1 MLSKVVYVAS
11 PYNHPDDD
19 YRYLNFLKVSKY
31 SARMIANG
39 HVVISP
45 IAYGH
50 PLLSYSEM
58 PYDFEFWSNFC
69 LSILNKCDELHV
81 LTLDGWD
88 KSRGVLEEIEYAKK
102 MGIEIKY
109 VEYVKSENL

>member
-1 MLSKVVYVAS
+1 MVSNVIYVAS

-19 YRYLNFLKVSKY
+19 FRYLNFLRVSKY
-31 SARMIANG
+31 SAKMIANG
-39 HVVISP
+39 YVALSP

-50 PLLSYSEM
+50 PLLSYEKM

-69 LSILNKCDELHV
+69 LSLLSKCDELHV

-88 KSRGVLEEIEYAKK
+88 KSRGVLEEIEFAKNNS
-102 MGIEIKY
+102 IPIKY
-109 VEYVKSENL
+109 INYDTIR

>member
-1 MLSKVVYVAS
+1 MLSKVIYVAS

-19 YRYLNFLKVSKY
+19 IRYLNFLKVSKY
-31 SARMIANG
+31 SAKMISEG

-50 PLLSYSEM
+50 PLLSYVEM

-69 LSILNKCDELHV
+69 LSLLNKCDEIHV

-88 KSRGVLEEIEYAKK
+88 KSRGVLEEIQFAKDNLIPVEY
-102 MGIEIKY
+102 I
-109 VEYVKSENL
+109 EYVKSR